1 MLLQETIRA
10 IVQLQRGELEK
21 RDVGIKRETLS
32 EIDFKLPHAIILSGI
47 RRCGKST
54 LLRQLMQKQDKQ
66 WYYLNFEDPRL
77 VNFSLD
83 DFEKLEQVFEE
94 EWGKGNNFF
103 FDEIQNIPHWER
115 YIRQLLDAGKKVAI
129 TGSNA
134 SLLSRELGT
143 RLTGR
148 HLTYEIF
155 PFSYKEMLQ
164 FTKQKEKIAS
174 FQEYFE
180 RGGFPEF
187 LRYQNVAM
195 LQELFEDILTRDIIV
210 RHGLKESK
218 TIKEL
223 AVYLLTNSGKEFSY
237 NQLAKVFQAGSTNT
251 IVSYISY
258 LEDSYLLFTITKFD
272 YSYKKQLINPKK
284 AYAIDVGL
292 ARANSLS
299 FSSDAGRILENMV
312 YLHLRRKHKT
322 IHYYRKDKECDF
334 IVVEGGKPTQAVQV
348 CYTLTE
354 ENKEREIAGLQEA
367 MEELKVDRGIILT
380 YNQEDKIGSIK
391 VLPVWKWM
399 LL

>member
-1 MLLQETIRA
+1 MLLKETIQA

-21 RDVGIKRETLS
+21 RDAGIKRETLS
-32 EIDFKLPHAIILSGI
+32 EIDFKSPHAIILSGI

-54 LLRQLMQKQDKQ
+54 LLRQLMEKQDKQ

-77 VNFSLD
+77 INFGLD

-94 EWGKGNNFF
+94 EWGEGNDFF

-115 YIRQLLDAGKKVAI
+115 YIRQLLDAGKKAAI

-164 FTKQKEKIAS
+164 FTKQKEKISS

-223 AVYLLTNSGKEFSY
+223 AIYLLTNSGKEFSY
-237 NQLAKVFQAGSTNT
+237 NQLAKVFRLDQLTP
-251 IVSYISY
+251 SYRTFPIWKIAICC
-258 LEDSYLLFTITKFD
+258 LPLLNLIIPTK
-272 YSYKKQLINPKK
+272 S
-284 AYAIDVGL
+284 
-292 ARANSLS
+292 NSL
-299 FSSDAGRILENMV
+299 ILK
-312 YLHLRRKHKT
+312 KHMPLMW
-322 IHYYRKDKECDF
+322 D
-334 IVVEGGKPTQAVQV
+334 
-348 CYTLTE
+348 
-354 ENKEREIAGLQEA
+354 
-367 MEELKVDRGIILT
+367 
-380 YNQEDKIGSIK
+380 
-391 VLPVWKWM
+391 
-399 LL
+399 

>member
-1 MLLQETIRA
+1 MLLKETIRA
-10 IVQLQRGELEK
+10 IVQLQRGELER
-21 RDVGIKRETLS
+21 RDLGITREALS
-32 EIDFKLPHAIILSGI
+32 EIDSKSSHAIILSGI

-54 LLRQLMQKQDKQ
+54 LLRQLMEKQDKQ

-77 VNFSLD
+77 VNFSLA

-94 EWGKGNNFF
+94 EWGKSNDFF

-143 RLTGR
+143 KLTGR

-155 PFSYKEMLQ
+155 PFSYTEMLQ
-164 FTKQKEKIAS
+164 FTKKKEKIAS

-187 LRYQNVAM
+187 LRYHNVTM
-195 LQELFEDILTRDIIV
+195 LQELLEDILTRDIIV

-223 AVYLLTNSGKEFSY
+223 AIYLLTNSGKEFSY
-237 NQLAKVFQAGSTNT
+237 NQLAKVFLAGSTNT
-251 IVSYISY
+251 IVSYISH

-284 AYAIDVGL
+284 AYAVDVGL

-299 FSSDAGRILENMV
+299 FSSDAGRILENIV
-312 YLHLRRKHKT
+312 YLHLRRKYKT
-322 IHYYRKDKECDF
+322 IHYYRKSKECDF
-334 IVVEGGKPTQAVQV
+334 IIVERGKPTHAIQV
-348 CYTLTE
+348 CYELTE
-354 ENKEREIAGLQEA
+354 ENKERELAGLREA
-367 MEELKVDRGIILT
+367 MSDLKINGTIIT
-380 YNQEDKIGSIK
+380 YNQEDKLGEIK
-391 VLPVWKWM
+391 VIPAWKWM
-399 LL
+399 S